1 MGIDSIKYE
10 TGGEINWDSL
20 SPCKTMTYAG
30 SCYGGAWRERNDD
43 AYILFSKK
51 KDLTEQDRE
60 RLFRMLD
67 AQACYSYAMEV
78 VKGRWEKGEDKIL
91 NSSKFCYL
99 YSLNVIKGRW
109 EDAEDKI
116 ANNYFSSLAY
126 AKNVL
131 KGRFPG
137 GERWIFKKKF
147 ILGGGAM
154 EGSEFFWSTGAPG
167 DSCTYSLD
175 GWRCYDGLE
184 AKDVYVIELMGK
196 RDEKF
201 ENKIMRSKSSKYE
214 KIRTKMLLSYM
225 RNCPGGR
232 LPENMHEH
240 MLCEALK
247 KDEHAVKY
255 CETFPDDLLKARTL
269 GFAPAPVKRASS
281 KEKFTDEMKEQL
293 ESLVKKEITTLFP
306 GWYTDDEWEDHR
318 EKANGFLVSI
328 GCETRTRSYRVKK
341 HYPRVGVWEFNDR
354 RTRGLV
360 WLEYERGR
368 YHMGDCYW
376 VGIPEDIAR
385 RSLVAG
391 KFPS

>member
-10 TGGEINWDSL
+10 TGGEINWSSL
-20 SPCKTMTYAG
+20 SPCRTTTYAG

-43 AYILFSKK
+43 AYTLFRNK
-51 KDLTEQDRE
+51 KDLTDQDRE

-78 VKGRWEKGEDKIL
+78 VKGRWEKGEDTIL

-109 EDAEDKI
+109 EAAEQKI
-116 ANNYFSSLAY
+116 GHNYFPSLAY

-131 KGRFPG
+131 KGRFPA
-137 GERWIFKKKF
+137 GEGWIFKKKF
-147 ILGGGAM
+147 VLGGSAM
-154 EGSEFFWSTGAPG
+154 EGSEFFSNTGAPG
-167 DSCTYSLD
+167 DSCLYSLE
-175 GWRCYDGLE
+175 GWHCYNGLE
-184 AKDVYVIELMGK
+184 AKDVYVIELMGA
-196 RDEKF
+196 RDERL
-201 ENKIMRSKSSKYE
+201 ENKIMRSKSPKYE

-232 LPENMHEH
+232 LPENMHEY

-247 KDEHAVKY
+247 KDENAVKY

-269 GFAPAPVKRASS
+269 GFAPAPAKRAS
-281 KEKFTDEMKEQL
+281 KEKLTDEMKESL
-293 ESLVKKEITTLFP
+293 ESLVDEDIRTQFP
-306 GWYTDDEWEDHR
+306 EPKNDKEWEDR
-318 EKANGFLVSI
+318 RGKVDAFLVSI
-328 GCETRTRSYRVKK
+328 GCETRTRSHRVSRS
-341 HYPRVGVWEFNDR
+341 HPRGVWEFNRR

-368 YHMGDCYW
+368 YHMGDRYW
-376 VGIPEDIAR
+376 VGIPEDLAR
-385 RSLVAG
+385 RSLATG